1 MEKGKNPPEVR
12 FTLEPRQANAGQLE
26 AGKRL
31 FARLTA
37 RARASL
43 SAATTDPNYP
53 PGMTGGRLHD

>member
-1 MEKGKNPPEVR
+1 MSGRKNPPEVS
-12 FTLEPRQANAGQLE
+12 FTLEPRQATPGQLE

-31 FARLTA
+31 FGKLSA

-43 SAATTDPNYP
+43 SAATTDPNYS